1 MFQKITILI
10 ILIFSLSGCH
20 MKSQIV
26 EFKNFQEL
34 NNNPGSENYEIIEI
48 VGKKAEVSDFFGR
61 TESIKIAID
70 TTTATVLI
78 RAYEIKGNSS
88 DISGTY
94 IADLLGSTIKKRR
107 VSGRVLKDGTAWET
121 NAYNNWIIN
130 GDTAKHK
137 YIDPFSKKII
147 DTPHTFQVSE
157 KDPEKWLAKFKELYQ
172 KAQYIYIFMRFYY
185 FKLDNKWYFME
196 ANLEGLPDN
205 FKQQYP
211 PKEDSD
217 VRMVELENLA
227 PVWYHK
233 GFKDRDTSLIKMVD
247 YESTYFEKVD
257 QGLNQ
262 YGFSAG
268 WWYLEIPMPLGDTIR
283 IKRYSNYEDPELKL
297 YKVPKE
303 YGGREDVLFIV
314 QKPEELFPEQ
324 VGGMYAIRPRDPN
337 QPQRRY
343 KKIVYKTDSE
353 GNETIDRSRS
363 IETEE
368 YKQWKKDKK

>member
-1 MFQKITILI
+1 MKTDEID
-10 ILIFSLSGCH
+10 FS
-20 MKSQIV
+20 IY
-26 EFKNFQEL
+26 QEL
-34 NNNPGSENYEIIEI
+34 HAHKGSENYEVVKLCDKKFDIRGAVLVDKLNKNIIFYGYKEQKLERKNLHILKKITGLGDEI
-48 VGKKAEVSDFFGR
+48 GK
-61 TESIKIAID
+61 I
-70 TTTATVLI
+70 
-78 RAYEIKGNSS
+78 GNS
-88 DISGTY
+88 Y
-94 IADLLGSTIKKRR
+94 PLM
-107 VSGRVLKDGTAWET
+107 KDGTI
-121 NAYNNWIIN
+121 NAGDYYCNWVIN
-130 GDTAKHK
+130 GDTSK
-137 YIDPFSKKII
+137 YKYLDPFTNKEI
-147 DTPHTFQVSE
+147 D
-157 KDPEKWLAKFKELYQ
+157 DPYEFKAKETDPVKWLKKFNQFYH
-172 KAQYIYIFMRFYY
+172 KAQYVHIYMSMYH
-185 FKLDNKWYFME
+185 FKIENKWYWME

-211 PKEDSD
+211 PKEDQD

-283 IKRYSNYEDPELKL
+283 IKRYSNYEDPELL
-297 YKVPKE
+297 IYKVPGE

-343 KKIVYKTDSE
+343 KKIVYTTDAE

-363 IETEE
+363 VESDE
-368 YKQWKKDKK
+368 YKQWTNNKG